1 MEKFLKS
8 ITKEEWLIFVAVAG
22 LVYVITSAASKKNK
36 RFSAVKVDKSKNYVI
51 GDSQSPYIDWGSE
64 KVSVIGKKGNVGAE
78 EFLWTGGKDLKW
90 LKGALEKYP
99 VSTDVNSIT
108 INIGTNGGF
117 NQNEDIQGLVNLVK
131 EKFPNAQ
138 LLAVQGSWGWGGN
151 ANIKESQVRNYYK
164 KFKDLGVEI
173 IEPPIGAIEPHGNK
187 PVYKTI
193 GASLDKAIR
202 A

>member
-22 LVYVITSAASKKNK
+22 LVYVITSATSKNNK
-36 RFSAVKVDKSKNYVI
+36 RFSALKVDKSKNYVI
-51 GDSQSPYIDWGSE
+51 GDSQSPHIDWGSE
-64 KVSVIGKKGNVGAE
+64 KVSVINSTQGE
-78 EFLWTGGKDLKW
+78 SSLWQGGKTLEW
-90 LKGALEKYP
+90 LNSAVKNYP
-99 VSTDVNSIT
+99 VSPDVNSII
-108 INIGTNGGF
+108 INIGTNDGY
-117 NQNEDIQGLVNLVK
+117 NQNKDIAGLVNNIK

-138 LLAVQGSWGWGGN
+138 LLAVQGSWGWGGYVKN
-151 ANIKESQVRNYYK
+151 PVSEKQVRAFYK

>member
-1 MEKFLKS
+1 MKKFLQS
-8 ITKEEWLIFVAVAG
+8 MTKEEWLIFTAVAV
-22 LVYVITSAASKKNK
+22 LVYVITSANSKNNK
-36 RFSAVKVDKSKNYVI
+36 RFSAMKVDKFKNYVI
-51 GDSQSPYIDWGSE
+51 GDSQTPYIDWGSE
-64 KVSVIGKKGNVGAE
+64 KVSAINPKAGE
-78 EFLWTGGKDLKW
+78 SSLWQGGKMLVW

-99 VSTDVNSIT
+99 VSPDVNSIT

-117 NQNEDIQGLVNLVK
+117 NQNDDIQGLVNLVK

-151 ANIKESQVRNYYK
+151 VNIKESQVRNYYK

-193 GASLDKAIR
+193 GASLDKAVR

>member
-1 MEKFLKS
+1 MKKFLQS
-8 ITKEEWLIFVAVAG
+8 MTKEDWLIFTAVAA
-22 LVYVITSAASKKNK
+22 LVYVITSANSKTNK
-36 RFSAVKVDKSKNYVI
+36 RSAFQKVDKSKNYVI
-51 GDSQSPYIDWGSE
+51 GDSQTPYIDWGSE
-64 KVSVIGKKGNVGAE
+64 KVSAINPKQGE
-78 EFLWTGGKDLKW
+78 SSLWQGGKMLGW
-90 LKGALEKYP
+90 LKGALEKYT
-99 VSTDVNSIT
+99 VSPDVNSIT

-117 NQNEDIQGLVNLVK
+117 NQNDDIQGLVNLVK

-193 GASLDKAIR
+193 GASLDKAVR
-202 A
+202 S